1 MQRFLAALAGVIVL
15 ALASPVLAAE
25 TPIPP
30 SPTTWVTDTVSLLSP
45 ATRDTLEQRLAA
57 YNKETGH
64 QVIVYI
70 GSTTGDAPLEDWT
83 IRAFTAWKVGRKKL
97 DDGLAIFMFTQD
109 RKVRIEVGYGLEGV
123 MTDAIASQIIRND
136 IMPRM
141 KAGDADG
148 AVTAAVDS
156 VLATIGGEHGA
167 APRPPAQSSSDLTGV
182 WVALIIFLIFI
193 FIVIR
198 TIRRFGSSYTIGSG
212 PFIFGGGGSSSG
224 GGFWG
229 GFSGGDGGGGGFSGG
244 GGGGGGGGASGGW

>member
-1 MQRFLAALAGVIVL
+1 MQRFFAALAGILVL

-30 SPTTWVTDTVSLLSP
+30 SPTTWVTDTVGLLSP
-45 ATRDTLEQRLAA
+45 STRDALEQRLAA

-70 GSTTGDAPLEDWT
+70 GSTTGDAVLEDWT

-123 MTDAIASQIIRND
+123 MTDAVASQIIRND
-136 IMPRM
+136 IVPRM

-148 AVTAAVDS
+148 AVTAAVTS

-167 APRPPAQSSSDLTGV
+167 APQPPPEASSDMSGLWLAGAFFFV
-182 WVALIIFLIFI
+182 FIIILIA
-193 FIVIR
+193 
-198 TIRRFGSSYTIGSG
+198 TTRRGGSHYTIGSG
-212 PFIFGGGGSSSG
+212 PIFVSR

-229 GFSGGDGGGGGFSGG
+229 GFSGGGGGGGGFGGFSGG

>member
-1 MQRFLAALAGVIVL
+1 MQRFFAALAGTLVL
-15 ALASPVLAAE
+15 ALASPVLSAE

-30 SPTTWVTDTVSLLSP
+30 SPTTWVTDTVGLLSSS
-45 ATRDTLEQRLAA
+45 TRDALEQRLAA

-123 MTDAIASQIIRND
+123 MTDAVASQIIRND
-136 IMPRM
+136 VVPRM

-148 AVTAAVDS
+148 AVTAAVTS

-167 APRPPAQSSSDLTGV
+167 APQPPNQASSDLSGLWLAGGV
-182 WVALIIFLIFI
+182 FLLFIIILIA
-193 FIVIR
+193 
-198 TIRRFGSSYTIGSG
+198 TTRRYASHYTIGSG
-212 PFIFGGGGSSSG
+212 PFVSGG

-229 GFSGGDGGGGGFSGG
+229 GFSGGGGGGGGFGGFSGG